1 MKPRAHVFFSHVG
14 ANVQVSSCLRRRRI
28 FTPISNDQSMTCSI
42 FAIFPGAFG
51 KQLITIITSRAC
63 AFLPSRKY
71 SRVSRRWWAISTWTR
86 TPSDRPPKF
95 QKTSLSFDIA
105 FVLSK
110 NLPTSRIF
118 RGTSDRQTDRI
129 RTASKQPK
137 STLASG
143 CTSRRRWTSWVLGLW
158 KRGRSGARIAPG
170 LFSSFFPP
178 PRPLSLRISSTF
190 FTDTPLHPPFAPSSR
205 AQCYMCSLRCPV
217 SHSPRTLFISLTL
230 VLLPPCIQ
238 RSTPVLLSLLSA
250 RIRGWR
256 RDFNASRAY
265 MSACACA

>member
-1 MKPRAHVFFSHVG
+1 MLDLRNLSGCFRKAINNDNHI
-14 ANVQVSSCLRRRRI
+14 SSV
-28 FTPISNDQSMTCSI
+28 
-42 FAIFPGAFG
+42 
-51 KQLITIITSRAC
+51 
-63 AFLPSRKY
+63 
-71 SRVSRRWWAISTWTR
+71 RVSPIKRVQSRISSMMSDKCLNEDPVDFDRR
-86 TPSDRPPKF
+86 PKF
-95 QKTSLSFDIA
+95 QKTLLSFDIA
-105 FVLSK
+105 FVLSE
-110 NLPTSRIF
+110 NLPTLRTSRGMH
-118 RGTSDRQTDRI
+118 GTSDRQTDRI
-129 RTASKQPK
+129 RTATK

-265 MSACACA
+265 MAACVCA